1 MQDLGAQYDFRFKLD
16 KLGDLTFFVSNGDTM
31 SERSDASIPEITA
44 FAAVAQTGSFTKA
57 AENLGTSKSNVGKA
71 VQRLEARLGTK
82 LFQRTTRAVRLTEDG
97 ETYLQAAQAALDGLR
112 DAEQALAARRDE
124 PLGRVRIDLPAGFG
138 RLLLPSFLDLR
149 KRYPKVTLE
158 VALSDRMSDAV
169 GEGWDIVV
177 RIGMLPADGDMT
189 VRKLCD
195 LRLGLY
201 AAPEY
206 LAQHAPIQ
214 AVSELSVH
222 DAVIFR
228 GPSGRLRPWTVQDGE
243 IVREISPS
251 PVMVLADGQGLVE
264 ATING
269 LGISQILDRVAKPH
283 VDAGK
288 LVHVLPDADVDGP
301 PVHALIPLGRRMPSK
316 TRTVLNHLAEQL
328 RAI

>member
-1 MQDLGAQYDFRFKLD
+1 M
-16 KLGDLTFFVSNGDTM
+16 T
-31 SERSDASIPEITA
+31 ERADAAIPEITA

-71 VQRLEARLGTK
+71 VQRLERRLGTR

-97 ETYLQAAQAALDGLR
+97 ETYLQAAQTALDSLR
-112 DAEQALAARRDE
+112 DAELALAARRDE
-124 PLGRVRIDLPAGFG
+124 PIGRVRIDLPAGFG
-138 RLLLPSFLDLR
+138 RLLLPSFAELR
-149 KRYPKVTLE
+149 KRYPRITLE
-158 VALSDRMSDAV
+158 AALTDRMSDAV

-177 RIGMLPADGDMT
+177 RIGILPADSDMT

-206 LAQHAPIQ
+206 LARHAPIRS
-214 AVSELSVH
+214 VSELSVH

-228 GPSGRLRPWTVQDGE
+228 GPNGRLRPWTVQDGG

-251 PVMVLADGQGLVE
+251 PVMVLADGQALVE
-264 ATING
+264 ATIHG
-269 LGISQILDRVAKPH
+269 MGVSQILDRVARPH
-283 VDAGK
+283 VDAGR
-288 LVHVLPDADVDGP
+288 LVHLLPASDVDGP

-316 TRTVLNHLAEQL
+316 ARVVLDHLAEQL
-328 RAI
+328 RPA

>member
-1 MQDLGAQYDFRFKLD
+1 
-16 KLGDLTFFVSNGDTM
+16 M

-44 FAAVAQTGSFTKA
+44 FTAVAQTGSFTKA

-124 PLGRVRIDLPAGFG
+124 PIGRVRIDLPAGFG
-138 RLLLPSFLDLR
+138 RLLLPSFLELR
-149 KRYPKVTLE
+149 KRHPKITLE
-158 VALSDRMSDAV
+158 VALSDRMADAV

-177 RIGMLPADGDMT
+177 RIGILPADSDMT

-201 AAPEY
+201 AAPAY
-206 LAQHAPIQ
+206 LEQHAPIA

-228 GPSGRLRPWTVQDGE
+228 GPSGRLRPWTVQDGD

-251 PVMVLADGQGLVE
+251 PVIVLSDGQALIE

-283 VDAGK
+283 VDAGH
-288 LVHVLPDADVDGP
+288 LVHVLPGADVQGP

-316 TRTVLNHLAEQL
+316 TRAVLNHVAEKLQGG
-328 RAI
+328 